1 MNTTNSLFS
10 WPYEQRFELTVQ
22 GSLLAAAPAVW
33 KSAIEL
39 AASTV
44 TSHGKTPECHYYLLN
59 SGFLLVFDHR
69 AVLVSNTAGGLME
82 PATYLLA
89 ALEEKII
96 THATLTRRYPIGEEL
111 LGLAYHEL
119 DESLLPPVVA
129 RLECGTI
136 HSWPMPLQAAIPE
149 PQTLTLMMHGL
160 SASATALE
168 LRSVL
173 AELSPQLLV
182 LSNQTSKAGQS
193 VVAVGGQQYVS
204 IQSAGLNYVSIE
216 ISVGR
221 WLGVEGL
228 ISQLLMLYRPEVVAP
243 IWYGQPL
250 EHHFG
255 NSCNN
260 DVLP

>member
-1 MNTTNSLFS
+1 
-10 WPYEQRFELTVQ
+10 
-22 GSLLAAAPAVW
+22 
-33 KSAIEL
+33 
-39 AASTV
+39 
-44 TSHGKTPECHYYLLN
+44 
-59 SGFLLVFDHR
+59 
-69 AVLVSNTAGGLME
+69 
-82 PATYLLA
+82 
-89 ALEEKII
+89 
-96 THATLTRRYPIGEEL
+96 
-111 LGLAYHEL
+111 
-119 DESLLPPVVA
+119 
-129 RLECGTI
+129 
-136 HSWPMPLQAAIPE
+136 MPLQAAIPE